1 MNYYEET
8 LEKIN
13 KHLNNKEVDE
23 ALKLIEKELEAPYL
37 PKEFND
43 ELVRLYNEN
52 RKVESFKLDDD
63 NLEDYLS
70 STKEK
75 QLIAVDYLNN
85 KNLRDYLDICNK
97 YLCSDGFINAKVLLV
112 DSLIRQEIG
121 EEISMSNNGL
131 EYNFIPKY
139 LLPIEESDGY
149 ISGKKYLEDIYLKEP
164 SKLKMGLD
172 LLYKELILNLPVNLI
187 TEEGLILAKKI
198 EDYINKAFD

>member
-43 ELVRLYNEN
+43 ELIRLYNEN

-97 YLCSDGFINAKVLLV
+97 YLCRFCSGRNSICRDEWFK
-112 DSLIRQEIG
+112 EI
-121 EEISMSNNGL
+121 
-131 EYNFIPKY
+131 
-139 LLPIEESDGY
+139 
-149 ISGKKYLEDIYLKEP
+149 
-164 SKLKMGLD
+164 
-172 LLYKELILNLPVNLI
+172 
-187 TEEGLILAKKI
+187 
-198 EDYINKAFD
+198 